1 MELDTRAQSL
11 LKTLITHHIGDGQPV
26 GSKTLSASSG
36 LDLSPA
42 SIRNIMKDL
51 EDAGFVSSPHTSA
64 GRIPTN
70 KGYRLF
76 VDSLVT
82 VQSLDDLEISSLK
95 NQLIT
100 SDNKHLISSAANTLS
115 ELTKFAG
122 IVMIPKAKKI
132 KYKHIE
138 FIGLSERRVLVIIVT
153 DDGNVQNRVLYT
165 KHDYDKASLTEASN
179 YFNKEFSG
187 YSIEEAKIRLTD
199 DLKNMKTNISDLM
212 SSAINSAADDGD
224 GHDDSNHIVMS
235 GQTKLLETAELSQ
248 NVASIR
254 KILEIFEKKTA
265 LLKLLE
271 SSHHANGIQIFIGE
285 ESGYQA
291 LDECSVI
298 TAPYEAY
305 GEVLGI
311 LGVIGPTRMAYER
324 VIPIVDITA
333 KLLGNSIK

>member
-1 MELDTRAQSL
+1 MDLDSRAQSL

-26 GSKTLSASSG
+26 GSKTLSASSD

-82 VQSLDDLEISSLK
+82 VQSLDDVEISSLK
-95 NQLIT
+95 NQLIA

-138 FIGLSERRVLVIIVT
+138 FIGISERRVLVIIVT
-153 DDGNVQNRVLYT
+153 DDGNVQNSVLYT
-165 KHDYDKASLTEASN
+165 NHDYDKTSLTEAAN

-187 YSIEEAKIRLTD
+187 CSVEEAKKRLMD
-199 DLKNMKTNISDLM
+199 DLKHMKTNISDLM
-212 SSAINSAADDGD
+212 SSAINSAADNNDEAD
-224 GHDDSNHIVMS
+224 NIVMS
-235 GQTKLLETAELSQ
+235 GQTKLLETVELSQ

-254 KILEIFEKKTA
+254 KILEVFEKKSA

-271 SSHHANGIQIFIGE
+271 SSQHANGIQIFIGE

-298 TAPYEAY
+298 TAPYEAD

>member
-1 MELDTRAQSL
+1 MDLDSRAQSL
-11 LKTLITHHIGDGQPV
+11 LKTLITHHIDDGQPV
-26 GSKTLSASSG
+26 GSKTLSASSD
-36 LDLSPA
+36 LDLGPA

-82 VQSLDDLEISSLK
+82 VQSLDDVEISSLK
-95 NQLIT
+95 NQLIA

-138 FIGLSERRVLVIIVT
+138 FIGISERRVLVIIIT
-153 DDGNVQNRVLYT
+153 DDGNVQNSVLYT
-165 KHDYDKASLTEASN
+165 NHDYDKTSLTEAAN

-187 YSIEEAKIRLTD
+187 YSVEEAKKRLMD
-199 DLKNMKTNISDLM
+199 DLKHMKTNISDLM
-212 SSAINSAADDGD
+212 SSAINSAADNNDEAD
-224 GHDDSNHIVMS
+224 NIVMS
-235 GQTKLLETAELSQ
+235 GQTKLLETVELSQ

-254 KILEIFEKKTA
+254 KILEVFEKKSA

-271 SSHHANGIQIFIGE
+271 SSQHANGIQIFIGE

-298 TAPYEAY
+298 TAPYEAD

>member
-1 MELDTRAQSL
+1 MDLDSRAQSL

-26 GSKTLSASSG
+26 GSKTLSASSD

-82 VQSLDDLEISSLK
+82 VQSLDDVEISSLK
-95 NQLIT
+95 NQLIA

-122 IVMIPKAKKI
+122 IVMIPKVKKI

-153 DDGNVQNRVLYT
+153 DDGNVQNSVLYT
-165 KHDYDKASLTEASN
+165 NHDYDKTSLTEAAN

-187 YSIEEAKIRLTD
+187 YSVEEAKKRLMD
-199 DLKNMKTNISDLM
+199 DLKHMKTNISDLM
-212 SSAINSAADDGD
+212 SSAINSAADNNDEAD
-224 GHDDSNHIVMS
+224 NIVMS
-235 GQTKLLETAELSQ
+235 GQTKLLETVELSQ

-254 KILEIFEKKTA
+254 KILEVFEKKSA

-271 SSHHANGIQIFIGE
+271 SSHQANGIQIFIGE

-298 TAPYEAY
+298 TAPYEAD

>member
-1 MELDTRAQSL
+1 MDLDTRAQTL
-11 LKTLITHHIGDGQPV
+11 LKTLITHHISDGNPV
-26 GSKTLSASSG
+26 GSKTLSSSSN

-42 SIRNIMKDL
+42 TIRNIMKDL

-82 VQSLDDLEISSLK
+82 VQSLNDFEISSLQK
-95 NQLIT
+95 QLVL
-100 SDNKHLISSAANTLS
+100 SDKKHLMNSAANTLS

-122 IVMIPKAKKI
+122 VVMIPKAKKLQ
-132 KYKHIE
+132 YKHIE
-138 FIGLSERRVLVIIVT
+138 FLSLSEKRVLVIIVT

-165 KHDYDKASLTEASN
+165 KHNYDKEKLVEASN

-187 YSIEEAKIRLTD
+187 FSMEGAKKKLLN
-199 DLKNMKTNISDLM
+199 DLKNMKGDISDLM
-212 SSAINSAADDGD
+212 SSAIGTSTNESDDD
-224 GHDDSNHIVMS
+224 HLIMS
-235 GQTKLLETAELSQ
+235 GQAKLLETAELSQ
-248 NVASIR
+248 NVASIK
-254 KILEIFEKKTA
+254 KILEIFEKKSA
-265 LLKLLE
+265 LLNLLE
-271 SSHHANGIQIFIGE
+271 SSHNADGIQIFIGE

-298 TAPYEAY
+298 TAPYEAD
-305 GEVLGI
+305 GEILGM

-333 KLLGNSIK
+333 KLLGKSIK

>member
-1 MELDTRAQSL
+1 MDLDNRAQTL
-11 LKTLITHHIGDGQPV
+11 LKTLITHHINDGNPV
-26 GSKTLSASSG
+26 GSKTLSSSSN

-42 SIRNIMKDL
+42 TIRNIMKDL

-82 VQSLDDLEISSLK
+82 VQSLNDFEILSLQK
-95 NQLIT
+95 QLVQ
-100 SDNKHLISSAANTLS
+100 SDKKHLMSSAANTLS

-122 IVMIPKAKKI
+122 VVMIPKAKKV

-138 FIGLSERRVLVIIVT
+138 FLSLSEKRVLVIIVT

-165 KHDYDKASLTEASN
+165 KHNYDKKKLVEASN

-187 YSIEEAKIRLTD
+187 YSMEEAKKKLLN
-199 DLKNMKTNISDLM
+199 DLKNMKADISDLM
-212 SSAINSAADDGD
+212 SSAIVTPTNDD
-224 GHDDSNHIVMS
+224 DDHLVMS
-235 GQTKLLETAELSQ
+235 GQAKLLETAELSQ
-248 NVASIR
+248 NVSSIK
-254 KILEIFEKKTA
+254 KILEIFEKKSA
-265 LLKLLE
+265 LLNLLE
-271 SSHHANGIQIFIGE
+271 SSHNADGIQIFIGE

-298 TAPYEAY
+298 TAPYEAD
-305 GEVLGI
+305 GEILGM

-333 KLLGNSIK
+333 KLLGKSIK

>member
-1 MELDTRAQSL
+1 MDLDTRAQTL
-11 LKTLITHHIGDGQPV
+11 LKTLITHHISDGNPV
-26 GSKTLSASSG
+26 GSKTLSSSSN

-42 SIRNIMKDL
+42 TIRNIMKDL

-82 VQSLDDLEISSLK
+82 VQSLNDFEISSLQK
-95 NQLIT
+95 QLVL
-100 SDNKHLISSAANTLS
+100 SDKKHLMNSAANTLS

-122 IVMIPKAKKI
+122 VVMIPKAKKLQ
-132 KYKHIE
+132 YKHIE
-138 FIGLSERRVLVIIVT
+138 FLSLSEKRVLVIIVT

-165 KHDYDKASLTEASN
+165 KHNYDKEKLVEASN

-187 YSIEEAKIRLTD
+187 FSMEGAKKKLLN
-199 DLKNMKTNISDLM
+199 DLKNMKEDISDLM
-212 SSAINSAADDGD
+212 SSAIVTSTNDNDDD
-224 GHDDSNHIVMS
+224 HLIMS
-235 GQTKLLETAELSQ
+235 GQAKLLETAELSQ
-248 NVASIR
+248 NVASIK
-254 KILEIFEKKTA
+254 KILEIFEKKSA
-265 LLKLLE
+265 LLNLLE
-271 SSHHANGIQIFIGE
+271 SSHNADGIQIFIGE

-298 TAPYEAY
+298 TAPYEAD
-305 GEVLGI
+305 GEILGM

-333 KLLGNSIK
+333 KLLGKSIK

>member
-1 MELDTRAQSL
+1 MDLDSRAQSL
-11 LKTLITHHIGDGQPV
+11 LKTLITHHIDDGQPV
-26 GSKTLSASSG
+26 GSKTLSASSD

-82 VQSLDDLEISSLK
+82 VQSLDDVEISSLK
-95 NQLIT
+95 NQLIA

-138 FIGLSERRVLVIIVT
+138 FIGISERRVLVIIVT
-153 DDGNVQNRVLYT
+153 DDGNVQNSVLYT
-165 KHDYDKASLTEASN
+165 NHDYDKTSLTEAAN

-187 YSIEEAKIRLTD
+187 YSVEEAKKRLMD
-199 DLKNMKTNISDLM
+199 DLKHMKTNISDLM
-212 SSAINSAADDGD
+212 SSAINSAADNNDEAD
-224 GHDDSNHIVMS
+224 NIVMS
-235 GQTKLLETAELSQ
+235 GQTKLLETVELSQ

-254 KILEIFEKKTA
+254 KILEVFEKKSA

-271 SSHHANGIQIFIGE
+271 SSQHANGIQIFIGE

-298 TAPYEAY
+298 TAPYEAD

>member
-1 MELDTRAQSL
+1 MDLDTRAQTL
-11 LKTLITHHIGDGQPV
+11 LKTLITHHISDGNPV
-26 GSKTLSASSG
+26 GSKTLSSSSN

-42 SIRNIMKDL
+42 TIRNIMKDL

-82 VQSLDDLEISSLK
+82 VQSLNDFEISSLQK
-95 NQLIT
+95 QLVL
-100 SDNKHLISSAANTLS
+100 SDKKHLMNSAANTLS

-122 IVMIPKAKKI
+122 VVMIPKAKKL

-138 FIGLSERRVLVIIVT
+138 FLSLSEKRVLVIIVT

-165 KHDYDKASLTEASN
+165 KHIYDKEKLVEASN

-187 YSIEEAKIRLTD
+187 FSMEGAKKKLLN
-199 DLKNMKTNISDLM
+199 DLKNMKEDISDLM
-212 SSAINSAADDGD
+212 SSAIVTSTNDNDDD
-224 GHDDSNHIVMS
+224 HLIMS
-235 GQTKLLETAELSQ
+235 GQAKLLETAELSQ
-248 NVASIR
+248 NVASIK
-254 KILEIFEKKTA
+254 KILEIFEKKSA
-265 LLKLLE
+265 LLNLLE
-271 SSHHANGIQIFIGE
+271 SSHNADGIQIFIGE

-298 TAPYEAY
+298 TAPYEAD
-305 GEVLGI
+305 GETLGM

-333 KLLGNSIK
+333 KLLGKSIK